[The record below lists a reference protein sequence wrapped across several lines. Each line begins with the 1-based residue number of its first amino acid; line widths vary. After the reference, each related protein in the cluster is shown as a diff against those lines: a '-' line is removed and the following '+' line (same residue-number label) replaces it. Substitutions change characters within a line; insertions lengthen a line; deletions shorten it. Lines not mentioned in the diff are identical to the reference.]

1 MADRPVRPGLVRAM
15 FKEIGTI
22 EADKIC
28 SRNLSEIDD
37 GCLTAIVRDGMV
49 YGKDVIEKRR
59 RGGHTTL
66 GSLRLFM

>member
-28 SRNLSEIDD
+28 SRNLSEIDG
-37 GCLTAIVRDGMV
+37 GCFAAIVWHVR
-49 YGKDVIEKRR
+49 
-59 RGGHTTL
+59 
-66 GSLRLFM
+66 

>member
-15 FKEIGTI
+15 FNEIGII

-37 GCLTAIVRDGMV
+37 GCLTAIVRDGM
-49 YGKDVIEKRR
+49 YGMARMY
-59 RGGHTTL
+59 GN
-66 GSLRLFM
+66 